1 MKVKKNNLLLYST
14 FLGIVLAS
22 ISGCQNNSNVS
33 VSQAESENTVSISEN
48 SSERQI
54 SKDSAV
60 DISQTSEIS
69 ESSADEEKQRQQKI
83 KNDAS
88 ILLEYK
94 KKLEAEPVKDI
105 RWETELLDGGNEG
118 HNYGKLY
125 YYDSVLRDINNDGK
139 IELIVKYDL
148 RQIVFPQTQQYTPS
162 ATFTYDIVSVVDG
175 KAVATEH
182 YMNEEGLYYS
192 GAQR

>member
-1 MKVKKNNLLLYST
+1 MKIKINLLLYSI
-14 FLGIVLAS
+14 FWGIALAS
-22 ISGCQNNSNVS
+22 ISGCQNDRTTSVSNVK
-33 VSQAESENTVSISEN
+33 SENTVSVSEN
-48 SSERQI
+48 LSGSEI
-54 SKDSAV
+54 SKDSTA
-60 DISQTSEIS
+60 DISETSVVS
-69 ESSADEEKQRQQKI
+69 ESSVYEEKQRQQKI
-83 KNDAS
+83 KSDAS

-94 KKLEAEPVKDI
+94 KKLEAEPVRDI
-105 RWETELLDGGNEG
+105 RWNTELLDGGNKG
-118 HNYGKLY
+118 SKNYGKLY
-125 YYDSVLRDINNDGK
+125 YYDSVLRDINDDGK

-148 RQIVFPQTQQYTPS
+148 RQIIFPQTEQYTPE